1 MSQGHAGKEVRVI
14 HLWPDRLGD
23 MLGEQE
29 PPEKPVGKGHLGR
42 SKELMLA
49 TLHELAMGEPRS

>member
-42 SKELMLA
+42 SKELKC
-49 TLHELAMGEPRS
+49 